1 MSFLNRRNFINL
13 SAYFLSSL
21 IVALIS
27 LMINPFIAARLSH
40 TDYAIIGY
48 YASFATL
55 LTPLVTF
62 SLQSF
67 YARKYYLVD
76 ENTRKTIYDVL
87 ITLFFTIGF
96 AVLIVFTSL
105 YFLYHHFFADSIPLF
120 PYAFLTFIPIWV
132 SSFYNLYLMDLKM
145 QGSGR
150 KYAFI
155 SILNAVL
162 TAMLTILLVCVWEY
176 GAIGRLSAILISTII
191 VSILCLISKR
201 VQFICDFKIIKEA
214 LSFSWPL
221 VLSGVLSFFFIGIDR
236 VLLEKLD
243 DNISLGLYNVG
254 FQISGYLAIFGTVL
268 LQTYDPDLYKFTA
281 RMEHKKV
288 LILCAGVVGAVLV
301 PNLIFIACSKPI
313 ISLLTAGR
321 YADSAMFANIL
332 CLRNVTTTFSFI
344 MSGVLIGYG
353 LSKYEL
359 VNRVIGSVLSVLLY
373 YFLIS
378 HYGFYGAA
386 WGQSISWLL
395 MGIISLLCLFIF
407 LKKNAKT
414 KRYTSGL

>member
-1 MSFLNRRNFINL
+1 
-13 SAYFLSSL
+13 
-21 IVALIS
+21 
-27 LMINPFIAARLSH
+27 
-40 TDYAIIGY
+40 
-48 YASFATL
+48 
-55 LTPLVTF
+55 
-62 SLQSF
+62 
-67 YARKYYLVD
+67 
-76 ENTRKTIYDVL
+76 
-87 ITLFFTIGF
+87 
-96 AVLIVFTSL
+96 
-105 YFLYHHFFADSIPLF
+105 
-120 PYAFLTFIPIWV
+120 
-132 SSFYNLYLMDLKM
+132 
-145 QGSGR
+145 
-150 KYAFI
+150 
-155 SILNAVL
+155 
-162 TAMLTILLVCVWEY
+162 
-176 GAIGRLSAILISTII
+176 
-191 VSILCLISKR
+191 
-201 VQFICDFKIIKEA
+201 
-214 LSFSWPL
+214 
-221 VLSGVLSFFFIGIDR
+221 
-236 VLLEKLD
+236 
-243 DNISLGLYNVG
+243 
-254 FQISGYLAIFGTVL
+254 
-268 LQTYDPDLYKFTA
+268 
-281 RMEHKKV
+281 MEHKKV